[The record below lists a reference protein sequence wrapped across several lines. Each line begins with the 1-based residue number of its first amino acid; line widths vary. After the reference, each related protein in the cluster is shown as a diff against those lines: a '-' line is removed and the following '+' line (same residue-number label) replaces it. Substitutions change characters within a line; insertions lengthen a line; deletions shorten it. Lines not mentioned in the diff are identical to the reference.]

1 MFPSLLVTIIFAESR
16 DLEPHRTIIYYLYI
30 FGTANHVKDVTWDS
44 NNIYIC
50 NSAIMTRCDVHCS
63 KRPNDDRHRPPI

>member
-1 MFPSLLVTIIFAESR
+1 MTVNHRFGREGSGVSRMFPSLLVTIIFAESR

-44 NNIYIC
+44 NKIYIY
-50 NSAIMTRCDVHCS
+50 M
-63 KRPNDDRHRPPI
+63 